1 MAVPSAPVSVRKASP
16 APAPF
21 STPPVAGTGAPVP
34 PAPTGSTAKSVIK
47 NTNPM
52 DVPPMPEF
60 GGDFLTTSAREA
72 PDEPFESG
80 VEWKD
85 EPENPFPKG
94 GREDFDT
101 SRMFDPTYK
110 PAQERTT
117 KPAGSR
123 TQKRKPKNT

>member
-1 MAVPSAPVSVRKASP
+1 
-16 APAPF
+16 
-21 STPPVAGTGAPVP
+21 
-34 PAPTGSTAKSVIK
+34 
-47 NTNPM
+47 
-52 DVPPMPEF
+52 MPEF
-60 GGDFLTTSAREA
+60 GGDFITTSAREA
-72 PDEPFESG
+72 SDEPFESS
-80 VEWKD
+80 VEWRD

-123 TQKRKPKNT
+123 TQKRKPKTT